1 MKCSE
6 VHRWIQL
13 YLDGRLDGHRLPSL
27 ARHLRTCDACRDD
40 LASYQAIVERVGAID
55 PLRQPEELTR
65 AVMLRIRQTEA
76 RRLVLTTSRSFSLV
90 WADAF
95 LAAALATIVTIVFL
109 FFQPALRA
117 SASGAFA
124 LTVTSLA
131 HGVSFKASEWSPLV
145 VWLVWAGLGVGLA
158 LWFAGR
164 EVRAGWRRT
173 LLARLSR

>member
-13 YLDGRLDGHRLPSL
+13 YLDGRLDGRSLPSL
-27 ARHLRTCDACRDD
+27 ARHLRTCAACRAD
-40 LASYQAIVERVGAID
+40 LVSYQAIVEGVGAID

-76 RRLVLTTSRSFSLV
+76 QRRVLTASRSFTAV
-90 WADAF
+90 WADAV
-95 LAAALATIVTIVFL
+95 LAAALATIVTIAFL
-109 FFQPALRA
+109 FFEPALRA

-124 LTVTSLA
+124 LTVTTLA
-131 HGVSFKASEWSPLV
+131 HGVSVKASDWSPLA
-145 VWLVWAGLGVGLA
+145 VWLVWVGLGIGLT

-173 LLARLSR
+173 LLARLAR